1 MTGNSHQDTK
11 QRTSQLPIIWWLL
24 YFLGIV
30 LLEFWV
36 FHNFFH
42 PSRSLLQFFVILPIR
57 FDWNK
62 TCLFIQVR
70 STSNFFVCFFTHFIS
85 FYRSDKMKR
94 VQINFFFCFL
104 FIVFEEIFILGLPN
118 VFFHF
123 ESSRWLRAQ
132 FSVEKHNGA
141 PRDVDTSFSLL
152 LLLLFLFLLLSS
164 LFYFIALSHTCRK
177 REILYRDTKT
187 YRSRKIDGRT
197 L

>member
-1 MTGNSHQDTK
+1 MITHKNYITLTD
-11 QRTSQLPIIWWLL
+11 
-24 YFLGIV
+24 
-30 LLEFWV
+30 
-36 FHNFFH
+36 
-42 PSRSLLQFFVILPIR
+42 R

-85 FYRSDKMKR
+85 FYQSDKMKR

-104 FIVFEEIFILGLPN
+104 FIVFEEIFTLGLPN

-152 LLLLFLFLLLSS
+152 LLLFLFLLSSS

-197 L
+197 LQMKKMSILLPFQLFLRNICA